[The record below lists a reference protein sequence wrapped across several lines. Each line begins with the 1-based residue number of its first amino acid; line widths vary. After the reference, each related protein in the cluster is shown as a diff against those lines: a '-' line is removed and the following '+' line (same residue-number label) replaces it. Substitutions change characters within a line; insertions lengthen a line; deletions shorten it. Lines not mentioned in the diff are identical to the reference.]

1 VANTYSLMQVWD
13 TKYEYTR
20 YKQPVFRAF
29 ADEKYSPGVREGAT
43 FNREYAS
50 DLVVNQ
56 MGANGSYSVQSF
68 TNTLDTGT
76 VNIKEETS
84 IQIVEWQKLQ
94 DHLPTQLKYT
104 TKAANA
110 LWLQVDANIL
120 GAMAVNAASVID
132 DSVINPGVGTAGNAF
147 TVGVQNIMS
156 VFTAGIQQFQLLNV
170 VYDPN
175 KTLPKDVKLE
185 TISDMLAA
193 AISPQLYNY
202 LLQFIGGKTSLLG
215 DEISR
220 NGHVG
225 KFMGYNLFVSN
236 QLMWEGQ
243 LGLSVNPSNGDVFT
257 LLNGV
262 TVKGTSQALTFTFV
276 TGSLGT
282 TPGNILVQGTAAL
295 TAAAVAAALN
305 DPYTTS
311 ASYYAFTQSSLTV
324 WQQKL
329 LYNTTAAVVSST
341 TVDIQINGGGVV
353 PVAATLT
360 SSSNGWVS
368 KQQKQHNLFA
378 TSKSVSLLMQAK
390 PHLFLNPVSGQV
402 ARDLVTWDLYGV
414 KVFYDQSFQI
424 IDVQVDCSS
433 FGAGGTPINQF
444 N

>member
-1 VANTYSLMQVWD
+1 MANTYSLMQVWD
-13 TKYEYTR
+13 TKYEYTH

-50 DLVVNQ
+50 DLVVNK
-56 MGANGSYSVQSF
+56 MGAAGTYAVQSF

-120 GAMAVNAASVID
+120 GNMAVNAASVID

-147 TVGVQNIMS
+147 TVGIQNIMS
-156 VFTAGIQQFQLLNV
+156 VFSAGIQQFQLLNV

-193 AISPQLYNY
+193 AISPQLYNFLVQY
-202 LLQFIGGKTSLLG
+202 LGGKTTMLG
-215 DEISR
+215 DKISR

-225 KFMGYNLFVSN
+225 EFMGYNLFVTN

-243 LGLSVNPSNGDVFT
+243 LSVATQPGNGDTFT
-257 LLNGV
+257 LLSGV
-262 TVKGTSQALTFTFV
+262 TVKGVSQALVFTFV

-282 TPGNILVQGTAAL
+282 TPGNILNSSNSTAA
-295 TAAAVAAALN
+295 TNAVAGLN
-305 DPYTTS
+305 APYTLS
-311 ASYYAFTQSSLTV
+311 ANYFNYTQSALTV

-329 LYNTTAAVVSST
+329 LYNVTASVVST
-341 TVDIQINGGGVV
+341 TTIDIQVNGAGVV
-353 PVAATLT
+353 PVAATMTT
-360 SSSNGWVS
+360 STNGWIA

-390 PHLFLNPVSGQV
+390 PHLFLNPVSGAV

-433 FGAGGTPINQF
+433 FGASGTPVNQF